1 MAARKQ
7 GKTAARAPARS
18 RPRAKNRAVRSDAL
32 RPLPVR
38 DRILAGARRHFF
50 SLGFRSV
57 TMDDLAAELG
67 MSKKTFYQHF
77 ANKNALLE
85 AVLERKVPRGGRRS
99 RNGGG
104 RFGNEFS
111 AALQRLLLA
120 VQRQTQELQPAFV
133 RDMQR
138 SPPELFQRV
147 QRRRRAIIQRH
158 FGRLLSAGQKAGF
171 IRRDIPVKVA
181 IEILLGTTEAI
192 VNPARVL
199 ELQLTPQKAFAD
211 VIAVFLEGMIS
222 RNGKRA

>member
-7 GKTAARAPARS
+7 GKTAARAPARL
-18 RPRAKNRAVRSDAL
+18 RPRAKDRAVRSDAL

-85 AVLERKVPRGGRRS
+85 AVLEEKFRAVDADLEAAVADSGK
-99 RNGGG
+99 N
-104 RFGNEFS
+104 FS

-138 SPPELFQRV
+138 SAPELFHRV
-147 QRRRRAIIQRH
+147 QGRRRAIIQRH

-192 VNPARVL
+192 VNPAKVL
-199 ELQLTPQKAFAD
+199 ELQLTPQKAFAN